1 MGKTERESPVKRCLV
16 LVATVLAIA
25 VAASP
30 ALARD
35 KVHRCTNW
43 SWTGPARWSAV
54 CSKQGIS
61 ISSVDGRRA
70 IDWGFSN
77 IFCVAANSYRQSA
90 AKYIATQRQS
100 VRGVRVVRTGR
111 LRQVGNNYFRQT
123 IVVTAG
129 RGRRAGK
136 GQLVFD
142 YAAADNTGQYC
153 YQSSKLFMVPRSDYR
168 RGIRQL
174 KRIYRSAAYF
184 GPGLPKGP
192 NGEPA

>member
-1 MGKTERESPVKRCLV
+1 MKRTMLTAF
-16 LVATVLAIA
+16 LTMIA
-25 VAASP
+25 AVTLHVPASP
-30 ALARD
+30 ASARD
-35 KVHRCTNW
+35 KIHRCTNW
-43 SWTGPARWSAV
+43 SWTGPSSWDAV

-61 ISSVDGRRA
+61 ISSPDGRRG

-77 IFCVAANSYRQSA
+77 IFCVAADSYRQSA
-90 AKYIATQRQS
+90 ARFIASQRQAVS
-100 VRGVRVVRTGR
+100 GLRFIRTGR
-111 LRQVGNNYFRQT
+111 LRQVGSNYFRQT
-123 IVVTAG
+123 FIVTAG
-129 RGRRAGK
+129 RGRNTGK

-174 KRIYRSAAYF
+174 IRIYHSTGYF

>member
-1 MGKTERESPVKRCLV
+1 MSVLALFTAIFLFSSISPV
-16 LVATVLAIA
+16 
-25 VAASP
+25 SG
-30 ALARD
+30 RD

-43 SWTGPARWSAV
+43 SWTGPDDWSAA

-61 ISSVDGRRA
+61 ISSADGRRA

-77 IFCVAANSYRQSA
+77 ILCLPANSYRQSA
-90 AKYIATQRQS
+90 ARFIATQRQS
-100 VRGVRVVRTGR
+100 IRGLRFVRTGR
-111 LRQVGNNYFRQT
+111 LRQVGRNYFRQT
-123 IVVTAG
+123 IIVTAG
-129 RGRRAGK
+129 RGRGAGK

-142 YAAADNTGQYC
+142 YAAADTTGQYC
-153 YQSSKLFMVPRSDYR
+153 YQSSKLFMVPRNDYR

-174 KRIYRSAAYF
+174 LRIYHSAAYF

>member
-1 MGKTERESPVKRCLV
+1 MKRSSV
-16 LVATVLAIA
+16 VSVV
-25 VAASP
+25 VAALAAVLLLTAATP
-30 ALARD
+30 ASARD

-43 SWTGPARWSAV
+43 SWTGPTSWSAV

-61 ISSVDGRRA
+61 ISSVDGRRG

-90 AKYIATQRQS
+90 NRFISSQLQNVSGIRF
-100 VRGVRVVRTGR
+100 VRKGR
-111 LRQVGNNYFRQT
+111 LRQVGKNYFRRT
-123 IVVTAG
+123 FIVEAG

-153 YQSSKLFMVPRSDYR
+153 YQSSKLFMVPKSDYR
-168 RGIRQL
+168 QGIREL
-174 KRIYRSAAYF
+174 IRIYHSAAYF
-184 GPGLPKGP
+184 GPALPKGP

>member
-1 MGKTERESPVKRCLV
+1 MKRSTLSLV
-16 LVATVLAIA
+16 LAALLA
-25 VAASP
+25 AALLTASGP
-30 ALARD
+30 ASARD

-43 SWTGPARWSAV
+43 SWTGPSNWSAV

-61 ISSVDGRRA
+61 ISSPDGRRG

-77 IFCVAANSYRQSA
+77 IFCVAASSYRQSA
-90 AKYIATQRQS
+90 ARFIASQRQS
-100 VRGVRVVRTGR
+100 IKGLRFVRKGR
-111 LRQVGNNYFRQT
+111 LRKVGRNYFRQT
-123 IVVTAG
+123 IIVTAG

-142 YAAADNTGQYC
+142 YAAADTTGQYC
-153 YQSSKLFMVPRSDYR
+153 YQSSKLFMVPRGDYR

-174 KRIYRSAAYF
+174 LRIYRSTGYF

>member
-1 MGKTERESPVKRCLV
+1 MKRSLST
-16 LVATVLAIA
+16 LILAALAAAILLA
-25 VAASP
+25 PASP
-30 ALARD
+30 ASAQD
-35 KVHRCTNW
+35 EVHRCTNW
-43 SWTGPARWSAV
+43 SWTGPSSWDAV

-61 ISSVDGRRA
+61 ISSADGRRG

-90 AKYIATQRQS
+90 SRFISSQLQTVNGLRI
-100 VRGVRVVRTGR
+100 VRRGR
-111 LRQVGNNYFRQT
+111 LRQVGRNYFRRT
-123 IVVTAG
+123 YIVTVG
-129 RGRRAGK
+129 RGNRAGK

-153 YQSSKLFMVPRSDYR
+153 YQSSKLFMVPRGDYR

-174 KRIYRSAAYF
+174 MRIYHSTGYF

>member
-1 MGKTERESPVKRCLV
+1 MKR
-16 LVATVLAIA
+16 ATLTALLAILIA
-25 VAASP
+25 TICLTAASP
-30 ALARD
+30 ASARD

-43 SWTGPARWSAV
+43 SWTGPSSWSAV
-54 CSKQGIS
+54 CSKQGIT
-61 ISSVDGRRA
+61 ISSPDGRRG

-77 IFCVAANSYRQSA
+77 VFCVPANSYRQSA
-90 AKYIATQRQS
+90 ARFIATQRQS
-100 VRGVRVVRTGR
+100 IRGLRFVRTGR
-111 LRQVGNNYFRQT
+111 LRQVGRNYFRQT
-123 IVVTAG
+123 IIVTSGRGSRAG
-129 RGRRAGK
+129 R

-142 YAAADNTGQYC
+142 YAAADSSGQYC

-174 KRIYRSAAYF
+174 IRIYHSAAYF

>member
-1 MGKTERESPVKRCLV
+1 MKRSSV
-16 LVATVLAIA
+16 VSVVLAILA
-25 VAASP
+25 ALILTTASP
-30 ALARD
+30 ASARD

-43 SWTGPARWSAV
+43 SWTGPASWSAV

-61 ISSVDGRRA
+61 ISSADGRRG

-90 AKYIATQRQS
+90 AKFIAAQRQS
-100 VRGVRVVRTGR
+100 VRGIRVVRTGR

-123 IVVTAG
+123 IIVTAG

-174 KRIYRSAAYF
+174 IRIYHSAAYF